1 MPGKCCVGKCRS
13 MYFGIDEKF
22 TVFIYRTDNNKCNK
36 WIQASSN
43 TVTNGH
49 KIHWYM

>member
-1 MPGKCCVGKCRS
+1 MLEKCCVGKCRS
-13 MYFGIDEKF
+13 MYFGIDQKF
-22 TVFIYRTDNNKCNK
+22 TVFTCRTDNNKRNK